1 MPPVL
6 KSVLLAVLVIDT
18 PPLKVDPL
26 RKIRPVLPF
35 TFAPK
40 VVPLK
45 VDVAI
50 VLSVRAAAPPPLFI
64 VPVVKVLVPVVVR
77 LNPLMLR
84 VPVYPFMVIPATVAA
99 TSKVQLPRPS
109 ALNVTKSLA
118 PGTEAPPAPP
128 ELADQFAVLFQFEGA
143 AEIQN
148 LWAKDSWLIKV
159 KMKRERISRCRF
171 MKYVAITFKNTVY
184 TNHKTI
190 VTCTFFV
197 GILFF

>member
-6 KSVLLAVLVIDT
+6 KSVLLAVLVSET
-18 PPLKVDPL
+18 LPLKVDPL

-45 VDVAI
+45 VDVEI
-50 VLSVRAAAPPPLFI
+50 VLSVSAAAPPPLFI
-64 VPVVKVLVPVVVR
+64 VPVAKVFAPVVVR
-77 LNPLMLR
+77 LKPLMLII
-84 VPVYPFMVIPATVAA
+84 PVYPLTVIPATFAA
-99 TSKVQLPRPS
+99 ISSVQFPKPNALKVTR
-109 ALNVTKSLA
+109 SLA
-118 PGTEAPPAPP
+118 PGTDAPPAPP
-128 ELADQFAVLFQFEGA
+128 ELADQLAVLFQFDGA

-171 MKYVAITFKNTVY
+171 MNM
-184 TNHKTI
+184 
-190 VTCTFFV
+190 
-197 GILFF
+197 